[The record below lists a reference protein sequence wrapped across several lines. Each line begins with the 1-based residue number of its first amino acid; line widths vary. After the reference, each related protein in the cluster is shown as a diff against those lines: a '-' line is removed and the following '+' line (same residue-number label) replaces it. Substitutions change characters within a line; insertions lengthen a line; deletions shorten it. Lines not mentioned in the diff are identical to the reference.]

1 MKNIIG
7 IIAGILIAGAAH
19 AQTTEDIKAGSN
31 HAKLLVGGAQA
42 GFNIGVEYERRTGT
56 FGVGGFLLQSTKVED
71 ATKPESLTFGL
82 NVTSHLIDKNDMD
95 VYVQPGIAVTNVDSI
110 TQDGDDDTLV
120 GPTLAIGAVY
130 SITPKMGLGMQY
142 LNVYNWFSDKSVAK
156 YDFANLIVTYNF

>member
-1 MKNIIG
+1 MKQIIG
-7 IIAGILIAGAAH
+7 LIVGILIAGAAH
-19 AQTTEDIKAGSN
+19 AQTVEGIREGTNSV
-31 HAKLLVGGAQA
+31 KLLVGGAQA
-42 GFNIGVEYERRTGT
+42 AFNIGVEYERRTGT
-56 FGVGGFLLQSTKVED
+56 FGVGGFLMQSTKDEE

-82 NVTSHLIDKNDMD
+82 TATSHLIDRNDMD

-130 SITPKMGLGMQY
+130 SITPKMGVGLSY